1 MVACHP
7 ALTFGFFLCAIVLSV
22 VVQHPLWL
30 GVCIVCSAALYLC
43 VRGRAAGKMIALMAV
58 VFCLLAAVNPLFNTM
73 GNTVLFTYL
82 HDRPYT
88 LEALLFGMQTAGLFV
103 SIMLWFASFNRVVSS
118 DQLTSL
124 FGGLAPSITLVLT
137 MILRLIP
144 AYTRKAKQISEARAC
159 VGLSVSA
166 GSLRDRGR
174 DGMATLSALTTW
186 AFESSVTTADSM
198 RSRGY
203 GARKDVP
210 QERGWQAYN
219 AQECNTQEHGA
230 QDHDAQEYDVQ
241 DRSLAI
247 KRTQYA
253 YHPFKTADKVRAT
266 AMAVLFGVAV
276 FAIFSGCASAE
287 YLPSIAFPPM
297 TPLSVCGFIAFTL
310 FLSIP
315 SLICVQKRLSWR
327 NSISKM

>member
-88 LEALLFGMQTAGLFV
+88 LEALLFGMQTAGMFV
-103 SIMLWFASFNRVVSS
+103 SIILWFASFNRVVSS

-159 VGLSVSA
+159 VGLSVSV

-186 AFESSVTTADSM
+186 ALESSVTTADSM

-219 AQECNTQEHGA
+219 AQ
-230 QDHDAQEYDVQ
+230 DHDVQE
-241 DRSLAI
+241 RSLAI

-253 YHPFKTADKVRAT
+253 YYPFKTADKARAT
-266 AMAVLFGVAV
+266 AMVVLFGVAA

-287 YLPSIAFPPM
+287 YLLSIAFPPM
-297 TPLSVCGFIAFTL
+297 TPLSVCGFIAFAL